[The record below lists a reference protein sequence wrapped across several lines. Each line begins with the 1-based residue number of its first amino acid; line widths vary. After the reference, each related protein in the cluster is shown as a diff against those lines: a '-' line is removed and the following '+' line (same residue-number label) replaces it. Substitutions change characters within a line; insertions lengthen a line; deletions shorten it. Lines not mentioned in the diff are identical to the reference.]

1 MERSGV
7 PADTVVA
14 VSGHDDDGA
23 RQFGLTT
30 TRRGPT
36 VVVAVSGEL
45 DLHSAPEL
53 MTAVDEAMQA
63 GSTDLVVI
71 DLGEVHFLGSSGL
84 GVLANLATRAT
95 APTSHRQDGGAP
107 PQAALRVV
115 SPPDHRAVTRP
126 WEAMSLQQIMP
137 LYPTVE
143 RAVEGGLES

>member
-1 MERSGV
+1 M
-7 PADTVVA
+7 VA
-14 VSGHDDDGA
+14 VSGHGFDGDDDGG

-53 MTAVDEAMQA
+53 MTAVDEAMRA
-63 GSTDLVVI
+63 GGTDLVVI
-71 DLGEVHFLGSSGL
+71 DLGEVDFLGSSGL

-95 APTSHRQDGGAP
+95 VPTSHRQGGDVP
-107 PQAALRVV
+107 PAALRVV

-126 WEAMSLQQIMP
+126 WEAMSLQQILP

-143 RAVEGGLES
+143 RAVEGGQEP